1 MGFQIIKAET
11 RLADMITWFAG
22 IQKKITDFVVGGKTR
37 TKFEAVAVE
46 MEAQDL
52 QFFIAARKAIATGT
66 YQSFNFQLLPA
77 TRASGSVTF
86 TASPAPTYP
95 ITIPAGTRIATV
107 ATSATPEKVYQT
119 TADATIGAGQTT
131 ATAPI
136 VALAA
141 GTAGNTGLDTVTALK
156 TTLSGITSVTNP
168 TAITNG
174 AEKETENARRLRFQ
188 EYITTLKRGTAAALV
203 YGAKTTAITDQDG
216 NITEQVTSAV
226 VTGPPET
233 GSAGSCSIYIFNGID
248 GASEDLIAAAQAI
261 IDGDYETNT
270 PGYKAAGIVVT
281 VAAASTVAVDVTMT
295 IAVLDGY
302 DTAAIEAAALEI
314 IDQYLSAF
322 DIGETCIMNEIVE
335 RVMSIDGVY
344 NLSMSAPSADVTTS
358 QSEVIVPGTVSVTV
372 S

>member
-11 RLADMITWFAG
+11 RVANMITWFAG

-52 QFFIAARKAIATGT
+52 QFYIVAKKAIATGI

-77 TRASGSVTF
+77 ARATGSVTF
-86 TASPAPTYP
+86 TASPAPSTP

-119 TADATIGAGQTT
+119 MADAIIGAGQTT
-131 ATAPI
+131 ASAQI
-136 VALAA
+136 SALTA
-141 GTAGNTGLDTVTALK
+141 GTVGNTGLGTITSMK
-156 TTLSGITSVTNP
+156 TTLSGISSVTNP
-168 TAITNG
+168 AALTNG
-174 AEKETENARRLRFQ
+174 AEKETEIARRLRFQ
-188 EYITTLKRGTAAALV
+188 EYISVLTRGTGSALV
-203 YGAKTTAITDQDG
+203 YGAKTTALTDIDG

-233 GSAGSCSIYIFNGID
+233 GSAGICSIYIFNGVD
-248 GASEDLIAAAQAI
+248 GASAELIAAAQGV

-270 PGYKAAGIVVT
+270 PGYKAAGIVAT
-281 VAAASTVAVDVTMT
+281 VYAATTIAVDVTMT
-295 IAVLDGY
+295 IAALDGY
-302 DTAAIEAAALEI
+302 DGSALEDAALAI
-314 IDQYLSAF
+314 IDQYLSSF
-322 DIGETCIMNEIVE
+322 DIGETCIINEIVE

-344 NLSMSAPSADVTTS
+344 NLSMAAPSADVTTTQS
-358 QSEVIVPGTVSVTV
+358 QVIVPGTVSVTV